1 MVKILCVFK
10 SLGLTLAEGF
20 EYIGICES
28 STGRHWRFI
37 FSALVVVINEFKCR
51 IEIQLKTI
59 EKFWLGQNRVSTFG
73 FEEGK
78 L

>member
-1 MVKILCVFK
+1 MPKDLNISASASRLQGK
-10 SLGLTLAEGF
+10 
-20 EYIGICES
+20 
-28 STGRHWRFI
+28 HWRFI
-37 FSALVVVINEFKCR
+37 FTALVVVINEFRCR

-78 L
+78 LYSFFHLLPVKG